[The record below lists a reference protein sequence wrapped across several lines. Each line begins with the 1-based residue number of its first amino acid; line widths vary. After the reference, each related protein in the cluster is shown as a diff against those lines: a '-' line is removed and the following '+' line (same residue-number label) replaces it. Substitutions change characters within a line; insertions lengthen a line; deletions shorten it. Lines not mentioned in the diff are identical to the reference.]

1 MKGYPKHFLAAL
13 LAALC
18 VLLATG
24 LLLAPETLF
33 LKGEMDVP
41 WRIGGTARIVTA
53 ALHAAGAFVVAAFIG
68 ALWTVHMRAGWRKKK
83 QHVSGILLAAVMALL
98 GATAVGIYYLGDE
111 GLGPLAALTHLGLG
125 VAFLPPFIWHWVAG
139 RRMRQHKMEPPAAAA
154 DNRVVRLAAHKGKG
168 AARK

>member
-13 LAALC
+13 LAALLLL
-18 VLLATG
+18 VLSG

-41 WRIGGTARIVTA
+41 WRVTGAARIVTA

-83 QHVSGILLAAVMALL
+83 QHISGILLAVNMTLL
-98 GATAVGIYYLGDE
+98 AATAVGIYYLGDE

-125 VAFLPPFIWHWVAG
+125 VAFILPFAWHWQAG
-139 RRMRQHKMEPPAAAA
+139 RRMRQHKMEAPAPAV
-154 DNRVVRLAAHKGKG
+154 DIRPVQLAAHKKV
-168 AARK
+168 ARK